1 MTIIASVAFLPESGI
16 MRVGS
21 GTPSVAGDSD
31 TAATRPTSRA
41 HFSVY
46 DRQNACTHGW
56 RGCGDVAEGSPRA
69 RGTPGS
75 SKVRNSTGSQRQPQG
90 GSRRIDAQRLRW
102 QHMSRSSP
110 AGLRLPGPPGVA
122 IPGVS
127 SFWGPA
133 TPCERYAA
141 RPAPSDVGSTSAPL
155 ASPRCTPLA
164 AAPRSLR
171 STTSA
176 RWRETL

>member
-1 MTIIASVAFLPESGI
+1 MSAHDPKSLVRTTLKLEREIQRLPEAVFGRAGWHFAAPAAFLPGSGL
-16 MRVGS
+16 MKVGS

-75 SKVRNSTGSQRQPQG
+75 SKVRNSTGSQRQPHG
-90 GSRRIDAQRLRW
+90 GLDVL
-102 QHMSRSSP
+102 
-110 AGLRLPGPPGVA
+110 
-122 IPGVS
+122 
-127 SFWGPA
+127 
-133 TPCERYAA
+133 TPC
-141 RPAPSDVGSTSAPL
+141 VCGGTI
-155 ASPRCTPLA
+155 
-164 AAPRSLR
+164 
-171 STTSA
+171 
-176 RWRETL
+176 